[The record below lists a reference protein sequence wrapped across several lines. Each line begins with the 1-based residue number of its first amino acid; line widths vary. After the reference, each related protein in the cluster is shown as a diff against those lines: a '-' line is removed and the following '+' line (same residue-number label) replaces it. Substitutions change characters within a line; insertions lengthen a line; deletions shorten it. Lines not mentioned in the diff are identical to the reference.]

1 MKLKSTLALVTVA
14 FLSQANAAQYLV
26 SNVVNGIGSTDALY
40 QNVDNS
46 LLSGG
51 IVALGYF
58 ASGTPSSSLDD
69 IAITISSFTLQASAL
84 AGSNSDSLG
93 GSFAGFVEANLVD
106 GADITAGNSL
116 LGKSVYIFVGNASTL
131 AGSTAWAL
139 APVGTIVDDVPVEN
153 QYTAQ
158 PFGVTPLIGSV
169 GSFTGNAGGQGSS
182 TFTTLK
188 LAQAI
193 PEPSAALLGAIGAM
207 ALLRRRRN

>member
-1 MKLKSTLALVTVA
+1 MKLKLTLTLASVIV
-14 FLSQANAAQYLV
+14 LSQANAATYLV
-26 SNVVNGIGSTDALY
+26 SNVVNGNGTTDALF

-46 LLSGG
+46 LLNGG
-51 IVALGYF
+51 IVAIGYF
-58 ASGTPSSSLDD
+58 AGGAPSSSLVD
-69 IAITISSFTLQASAL
+69 ISTTISSFTLRASAL
-84 AGSNSDSLG
+84 TGSSSASLG
-93 GSFAGFVEANLVD
+93 GSFAGYVEADLVS
-106 GADITAGNSL
+106 GASITEPNTL
-116 LGKSVYIFVGNASTL
+116 LGQSMYVFVGNAATL
-131 AGSTAWAL
+131 GASTAWAL
-139 APVGTIVDDVPVEN
+139 ASIGTIQDDVPNEQ

-182 TFTTLK
+182 IFTTLK